1 MATTLSVFPRVPTTK
16 GVNGRNLVGPS
27 EPCNLRNP
35 TQKAFLCGEA
45 TERKPTV
52 EGIHGRNSKNTEP
65 RKKTQMKPNDES

>member
-45 TERKPTV
+45 TERKPAV
-52 EGIHGRNSKNTEP
+52 EAIHEKNSESKERRKNSA
-65 RKKTQMKPNDES
+65 DET